1 MENLINRISI
11 YVRKAPKLC
20 SICILKLELFDCLV
34 LPTLLFGYETYASQP
49 FLEIEKVHIKFCN
62 YLLSVSNK
70 TSNRPT
76 MVYGET
82 GRKPL
87 EIDIKTRTLSFWSM
101 LVTGKQ
107 SKLSFIM
114 YCLLVKLDENN
125 IYTSEWIRFIRN
137 TLNIGVSRGGG
148 SGGPDPPFSWT
159 PPFHL

>member
-1 MENLINRISI
+1 
-11 YVRKAPKLC
+11 
-20 SICILKLELFDCLV
+20 
-34 LPTLLFGYETYASQP
+34 
-49 FLEIEKVHIKFCN
+49 
-62 YLLSVSNK
+62 
-70 TSNRPT
+70 

-114 YCLLVKLDENN
+114 YCLLVKLDENI

-137 TLNIGVSRGGG
+137 TLNECGLSYIWSQQDSVNPEWLKKKVNQILNDQYYQNGLLISII
-148 SGGPDPPFSWT
+148 S
-159 PPFHL
+159 

>member
-1 MENLINRISI
+1 
-11 YVRKAPKLC
+11 
-20 SICILKLELFDCLV
+20 
-34 LPTLLFGYETYASQP
+34 
-49 FLEIEKVHIKFCN
+49 
-62 YLLSVSNK
+62 
-70 TSNRPT
+70 

-114 YCLLVKLDENN
+114 YYLLVELDENI

-137 TLNIGVSRGGG
+137 TLNECGLSYIWSQQDSVNPEWLKKKVNQILNDQYYQNGLQISII
-148 SGGPDPPFSWT
+148 S
-159 PPFHL
+159 